1 MLMNFD
7 HDKDGII
14 SEKDLQISEQL
25 IKLQIDNQ
33 KDQNQ
38 VRMAWVA
45 MMSMLIVTILLFSP
59 FIPDSRIIAL
69 RDILDLFYVAQ
80 ASVIGMFMGVKA
92 YMTRKM

>member
-1 MLMNFD
+1 MNFD

-14 SEKDLQISEQL
+14 SEKDLQISEQM

-45 MMSMLIVTILLFSP
+45 MLSMLVITLLLFSP
-59 FIPDSRIIAL
+59 FVPDSRIIAL
-69 RDILDLFYVAQ
+69 RDLLDLFYVAQ
-80 ASVIGMFMGVKA
+80 ASVVGMFMGVKA

>member
-1 MLMNFD
+1 MNFD

-14 SEKDLQISEQL
+14 GEKDLQISEQL

-45 MMSMLIVTILLFSP
+45 MLSMLVITLLLFSP
-59 FIPDSRIIAL
+59 FVPDSRILAL
-69 RDILDLFYVAQ
+69 RDLLDLFYVAQ
-80 ASVIGMFMGVKA
+80 ASVVGMFMGVKA

>member
-1 MLMNFD
+1 MEFD
-7 HDKDGII
+7 HDKDGVI

-25 IKLQIDNQ
+25 IRLQIDNQ

-45 MMSMLIVTILLFSP
+45 MLSMLIVTLLLFSP
-59 FIPDSRIIAL
+59 FVPDSRILAL
-69 RDILDLFYVAQ
+69 RDLLDLFYVAQ
-80 ASVIGMFMGVKA
+80 ASVVGMFMGVKA

>member
-1 MLMNFD
+1 MNFD

-25 IKLQIDNQ
+25 IKLRIDNQ

-45 MMSMLIVTILLFSP
+45 MLSMLVITLLLFSP
-59 FIPDSRIIAL
+59 FVPDSRILAL
-69 RDILDLFYVAQ
+69 RDLLDLFYVAQ
-80 ASVIGMFMGVKA
+80 ASVVGMFMGVKA

>member
-1 MLMNFD
+1 MEFD
-7 HDKDGII
+7 YDKDGVI

-25 IKLQIDNQ
+25 IRLQIDNQ

-45 MMSMLIVTILLFSP
+45 MLSMLIVTLLLFSP
-59 FIPDSRIIAL
+59 FVPDSRILAL
-69 RDILDLFYVAQ
+69 RNLLDLFYVAQ
-80 ASVIGMFMGVKA
+80 ASVVGMFMGVKA

>member
-1 MLMNFD
+1 MNFD

-45 MMSMLIVTILLFSP
+45 MLSMLVITLLLFSP
-59 FIPDSRIIAL
+59 FVPDSRILAL
-69 RDILDLFYVAQ
+69 QDLLDLFYVAQ
-80 ASVIGMFMGVKA
+80 ASVVGMFMGVKA

>member
-1 MLMNFD
+1 MNFD

-38 VRMAWVA
+38 VRMAWIA
-45 MMSMLIVTILLFSP
+45 MLSMLVITLLLFSP
-59 FIPDSRIIAL
+59 FVPDSRILAL
-69 RDILDLFYVAQ
+69 RDLLDLFYVAQ
-80 ASVIGMFMGVKA
+80 ASVVGMFMGVKA

>member
-1 MLMNFD
+1 MNFD

-38 VRMAWVA
+38 VMMAWVA
-45 MMSMLIVTILLFSP
+45 MLSMLVITLLLFSP
-59 FIPDSRIIAL
+59 FVPDSRILAL
-69 RDILDLFYVAQ
+69 RDLLDLFYVAQ
-80 ASVIGMFMGVKA
+80 ASVVGMFMGVKA

>member
-1 MLMNFD
+1 MNFD

-45 MMSMLIVTILLFSP
+45 MLSMLVVTLLLFSP
-59 FIPDSRIIAL
+59 FVPDSRILAL
-69 RDILDLFYVAQ
+69 RDLLDLFYVAQ
-80 ASVIGMFMGVKA
+80 ASVVGMFMGVKA

>member
-1 MLMNFD
+1 MNFD

-45 MMSMLIVTILLFSP
+45 MLSMLVITLLLFSP
-59 FIPDSRIIAL
+59 FVPDSRILAL
-69 RDILDLFYVAQ
+69 RDLLDLFYVAQ
-80 ASVIGMFMGVKA
+80 ASVVGMFMGVKA
-92 YMTRKM
+92 YMARKM

>member
-1 MLMNFD
+1 MNFD

>member
-1 MLMNFD
+1 MNFD

-45 MMSMLIVTILLFSP
+45 MLSMLVITLLLFSP
-59 FIPDSRIIAL
+59 FVPDSRILAL
-69 RDILDLFYVAQ
+69 RDLLDLFYVAQ
-80 ASVIGMFMGVKA
+80 ASVVGMFMGVRA

>member
-1 MLMNFD
+1 MNFD

-45 MMSMLIVTILLFSP
+45 MLSMLGITLLLFSP
-59 FIPDSRIIAL
+59 FVPDSRILAL
-69 RDILDLFYVAQ
+69 RDLLDLFYVAQ
-80 ASVIGMFMGVKA
+80 ASVVGMFMGVKA

>member
-1 MLMNFD
+1 MNFD

-45 MMSMLIVTILLFSP
+45 MLSMIVITLLLFSP
-59 FIPDSRIIAL
+59 FVPDSRILAL
-69 RDILDLFYVAQ
+69 RDLLDLFYVAQ
-80 ASVIGMFMGVKA
+80 ASVVGMFMGVKA

>member
-1 MLMNFD
+1 MNFD

-45 MMSMLIVTILLFSP
+45 MLSMLVITLLLFSP
-59 FIPDSRIIAL
+59 FVPDSRILAL

-80 ASVIGMFMGVKA
+80 ASVVGMFMGVKA

>member
-1 MLMNFD
+1 MNFD

-33 KDQNQ
+33 KDHNQ

-45 MMSMLIVTILLFSP
+45 MLSMLVITLLLFSP
-59 FIPDSRIIAL
+59 FVPDSRILAL
-69 RDILDLFYVAQ
+69 RDLLDLFYVAQ
-80 ASVIGMFMGVKA
+80 ASVVGMFMGVKA

>member
-1 MLMNFD
+1 MNFD

-38 VRMAWVA
+38 VRMAWFA
-45 MMSMLIVTILLFSP
+45 MLSMLVITLLLFSP
-59 FIPDSRIIAL
+59 FVPDSRILAL
-69 RDILDLFYVAQ
+69 RDLLDLFYVAQ
-80 ASVIGMFMGVKA
+80 ASVVGMFMGVKA

>member
-1 MLMNFD
+1 MNYD

-45 MMSMLIVTILLFSP
+45 MLSMLVITLLLFSP
-59 FIPDSRIIAL
+59 FVPDSRILAL

-80 ASVIGMFMGVKA
+80 ASVVGMFMGVKA

>member
-1 MLMNFD
+1 MNFD

-45 MMSMLIVTILLFSP
+45 MLSMLVITLLLFSP
-59 FIPDSRIIAL
+59 FVPDSRILAC
-69 RDILDLFYVAQ
+69 A
-80 ASVIGMFMGVKA
+80 
-92 YMTRKM
+92 T

>member
-1 MLMNFD
+1 MNFD
-7 HDKDGII
+7 HDKDGIL

-45 MMSMLIVTILLFSP
+45 MLSMLVITLLLFSP
-59 FIPDSRIIAL
+59 FVPDSRILAL
-69 RDILDLFYVAQ
+69 RDLLDLFYVAQ
-80 ASVIGMFMGVKA
+80 ASVVGMFMGVKA

>member
-1 MLMNFD
+1 MKFD

-45 MMSMLIVTILLFSP
+45 MLSMLVITLLLFSP
-59 FIPDSRIIAL
+59 FVPDSRILAL
-69 RDILDLFYVAQ
+69 RDLLDLFYVAQ
-80 ASVIGMFMGVKA
+80 ASVVGMFMGVKA

>member
-1 MLMNFD
+1 MNFD

-45 MMSMLIVTILLFSP
+45 MLSMLVITLLLFSP
-59 FIPDSRIIAL
+59 FVPDSRILAL
-69 RDILDLFYVAQ
+69 RDLLDLFYVAQ
-80 ASVIGMFMGVKA
+80 ASVVGMFMGVKA

>member
-1 MLMNFD
+1 MNFD

-45 MMSMLIVTILLFSP
+45 MLSMLVITLLLFSP
-59 FIPDSRIIAL
+59 FIPDSRILAL
-69 RDILDLFYVAQ
+69 RDLLDLFYVAQ
-80 ASVIGMFMGVKA
+80 ASVVGMFMGVKA

>member
-1 MLMNFD
+1 MNFD
-7 HDKDGII
+7 RDKDGII

-45 MMSMLIVTILLFSP
+45 MLSMLVITLLLFSP
-59 FIPDSRIIAL
+59 FVPDSRILAL
-69 RDILDLFYVAQ
+69 RDLLDLFYVAQ
-80 ASVIGMFMGVKA
+80 ASVVGMFMGVKA

>member
-1 MLMNFD
+1 MNFD

-14 SEKDLQISEQL
+14 SEKDLQISEQM

-45 MMSMLIVTILLFSP
+45 MLSMLVITLLLFGP
-59 FIPDSRIIAL
+59 FVPDSRIIAL
-69 RDILDLFYVAQ
+69 RDLLDLFYVAQ
-80 ASVIGMFMGVKA
+80 ASVVGMFMGVKA

>member
-1 MLMNFD
+1 MNFD
-7 HDKDGII
+7 YDKDGII

-45 MMSMLIVTILLFSP
+45 MLSMLVITLLLFSP
-59 FIPDSRIIAL
+59 FVPDSRILAL
-69 RDILDLFYVAQ
+69 RDLLDLFYVAQ
-80 ASVIGMFMGVKA
+80 ASVVGMFMGVKA

>member
-1 MLMNFD
+1 MEFD
-7 HDKDGII
+7 HDKDGVI

-25 IKLQIDNQ
+25 IRLQIDNQ

-45 MMSMLIVTILLFSP
+45 MLSMLIVTLLLFSP
-59 FIPDSRIIAL
+59 FVPDSRILAL
-69 RDILDLFYVAQ
+69 RNLLDLFYVAQ
-80 ASVIGMFMGVKA
+80 ASVVGMFMGVKA